1 MIREAWDPVAPRV
14 GQQAADLDLL
24 DEAGRP
30 VVLSSLASG
39 GPLLVLVV
47 RGPYDD
53 GSVRLLLSYR
63 DLTLSLQRAGVRLCA
78 ICQADPARL
87 AYLRSERGLGFPLLA
102 DPDGTALSRW
112 GMLDANGLL
121 LLDRA
126 LRVRQR
132 ALGERAPA
140 EAMLSFVRRGGA
152 QAQGGKL
159 ADRAKAFWHSLQL
172 AFRPRRLRTR

>member
-1 MIREAWDPVAPRV
+1 MLREAWDPVAPRV

-39 GPLLVLVV
+39 DALLVLVM
-47 RGPYDD
+47 RGPADD
-53 GSVRLLLSYR
+53 ASVRLLLSYR
-63 DLTLSLQRAGVRLCA
+63 DLTMSLRRAGVRICA

-112 GMLDANGLL
+112 GMLEGNGLL

-132 ALGERAPA
+132 SLGERTPA
-140 EAMLSFVRRGGA
+140 EAMLSFVKRGGA
-152 QAQGGKL
+152 QAPRVKL
-159 ADRAKAFWHSLQL
+159 ADRARTFWHSLQH
-172 AFRPRRLRTR
+172 AFRPRRLRMR